1 MLIIV
6 AALVSLLLT
15 LVLSIPY
22 LDYLKNNFYG
32 QYIREEAP
40 ERHNQKAGTPTM
52 GGIMIVIP
60 SIIGA
65 VLALVMNQK
74 ATIPSLIVLVVYGA
88 FMLLGFQDDISKI
101 TKKQNKG
108 LSARAKFA
116 LQILISLL
124 PVLYVTFSG
133 ETSLS
138 LFGFKSV
145 NLAYFYP
152 ILATFIITGSS
163 NAVNLTDGLDGLA
176 GGTSAIVFA
185 TLSLLCFLTG
195 RIDLAI
201 VSAAIAGSCIG
212 FLYYNKYPAKVFMG
226 DTGSLALGGAL
237 GAIAVVGKLELWVA
251 LTGLIFVIEAMSVIM
266 QVTSFKT
273 TGKRIFKMSP
283 IHHHFELCGWK
294 EQKVVYSF
302 CGFTLISCITAI
314 LLMLHVL
321 KLPG

>member
-1 MLIIV
+1 LLIIV
-6 AALVSLLLT
+6 AALIALLLT
-15 LVLSIPY
+15 LILSIPY
-22 LDYLKNNFYG
+22 LHYLQNNFYG

-40 ERHNQKAGTPTM
+40 KNHTQKAGTPTM
-52 GGIMIVIP
+52 GGVMIVIP
-60 SIIGA
+60 SVIAAI
-65 VLALVMNQK
+65 LALIMNQK
-74 ATIPSLIVLVVYGA
+74 VTIASLIILAVYGA

-108 LSARAKFA
+108 LSARAK
-116 LQILISLL
+116 LLIQIAIGLI
-124 PVLYVTFSG
+124 PAIYVTLSG
-133 ETSLS
+133 ETTLS
-138 LFGFKSV
+138 LFGFASIP
-145 NLAYFYP
+145 LSYFYP
-152 ILATFIITGSS
+152 LLAIFIITGSS

-176 GGTSAIVFA
+176 GGTAAIVFA
-185 TLSLLCFLTG
+185 TLAILCFITG
-195 RIDLAI
+195 KIDIAI
-201 VSAAIAGSCIG
+201 VCAAITGSCLG

-237 GAIAVVGKLELWVA
+237 GAVAIVGKLELWVA
-251 LTGLIFVIEAMSVIM
+251 LAGLIFVIEALSVIL

-302 CGFTLISCITAI
+302 YGFTLISCITAI

-321 KLPG
+321 KFPG

>member
-6 AALVSLLLT
+6 ATLIALLLT
-15 LVLSIPY
+15 LILSIPY
-22 LDYLKNNFYG
+22 LHYLKNNFYG

-40 ERHNQKAGTPTM
+40 ENHGKKAGTPTM
-52 GGIMIVIP
+52 GGVMIVIP
-60 SIIGA
+60 SIIAA
-65 VLALVMNQK
+65 VLALIMNQK
-74 ATIPSLIVLVVYGA
+74 VTIPALIILVVYGA

-108 LSARAKFA
+108 LSARAKIFIQIIIA
-116 LQILISLL
+116 LV
-124 PVLYVTFSG
+124 PALYVMWTG
-133 ETSLS
+133 ETTLS
-138 LFGFKSV
+138 VFGYTSIPIS
-145 NLAYFYP
+145 YFYP
-152 ILATFIITGSS
+152 VLAIFIITGSS

-176 GGTSAIVFA
+176 GGASAIVFA
-185 TLSLLCFLTG
+185 TLSALCFITG
-195 RIDLAI
+195 KIDIAI
-201 VSAAIAGSCIG
+201 VCAAIAGSCLG

-237 GAIAVVGKLELWVA
+237 GAIAVVGKMELWVA
-251 LTGLIFVIEAMSVIM
+251 LTGLIFVVEALSVIL
-266 QVTSFKT
+266 QVASFKM

-302 CGFTLISCITAI
+302 YGFTLISCIIAI
-314 LLMLHVL
+314 SLMLHVF

>member
-6 AALVSLLLT
+6 SALIAILLT
-15 LVLSIPY
+15 LILSIPY
-22 LDYLKNNFYG
+22 LNYLKNNFYG

-40 ERHNQKAGTPTM
+40 QNHNLKAGTPTM
-52 GGIMIVIP
+52 GGVMIAIP
-60 SIIGA
+60 SIIAA
-65 VLALVMNQK
+65 VLALIMNQK
-74 ATIPSLIVLVVYGA
+74 VTIPALIILLVYGA

-108 LSARAKFA
+108 LSARAKF
-116 LQILISLL
+116 LIQILIALI
-124 PVLYVTFSG
+124 PAIYMTYSG
-133 ETSLS
+133 ETTLS
-138 LFGFKSV
+138 IFGYTSIP
-145 NLAYFYP
+145 LSYFYP
-152 ILATFIITGSS
+152 LLAIFIITGSS

-176 GGTSAIVFA
+176 SGTATIVFGSLSVLCFIMGKIDIAIV
-185 TLSLLCFLTG
+185 C
-195 RIDLAI
+195 
-201 VSAAIAGSCIG
+201 AAIAGSCLG
-212 FLYYNKYPAKVFMG
+212 FLYYNKYPAQVFMG

-237 GAIAVVGKLELWVA
+237 GAVAIIGKLELWVA
-251 LTGLIFVIEAMSVIM
+251 LTGLIFVIEALSVIL
-266 QVTSFKT
+266 QVTSFKI

-302 CGFTLISCITAI
+302 YAFTIISCIAAI